1 MEVGE
6 SLKTEFYKLFNIAET
21 KLFDD
26 GGLTST
32 GYGVIAFAAIA
43 VIVVIAMYIPNI
55 LNKKKGM
62 DSPAK
67 KRVEQIVNEIS
78 NGDSVT
84 PAYANWMTS
93 ESRPMEGK
101 RIQRFWY
108 YAIGFNKDRI
118 YIAPLS
124 ISGKDGENITY
135 KNAFRVE
142 RSQLGHVNGKK
153 NGKWMELYDK
163 EKKKIC
169 TLKVEAVNTKDAL
182 GNAQFNLTQ
191 PEAAKAWQEQVNLWL
206 DMVNSANGTQATGFY
221 NNAKGTDIKGQFGSP
236 KDDGSAKNV

>member
-1 MEVGE
+1 M
-6 SLKTEFYKLFNIAET
+6 KIEFYRLFNIAET

-26 GGLTST
+26 NGLTST
-32 GYGVIAFAAIA
+32 GYGAIAFAVIA

-67 KRVEQIVNEIS
+67 KRVEEIVKEIS
-78 NGDSVT
+78 AGDSVT
-84 PAYANWMTS
+84 PAYASWMTS
-93 ESRPMEGK
+93 ESRAFEGK
-101 RIQRFWY
+101 RITRFWY
-108 YAIGFNKDRI
+108 YAVGFNKDRI
-118 YIAPLS
+118 YIAPLT
-124 ISGKDGENITY
+124 ISGKNGENINY

-142 RSQLGHVNGKK
+142 RSQLGLVNGKK

-163 EKKKIC
+163 EMKKIC
-169 TLKVEAVNTKDAL
+169 TLKVEAVNTKDSL

-191 PEAAKAWQEQVNLWL
+191 PEAEKAWQEHVNLWL
-206 DMVNSANGTQATGFY
+206 DLVNSANGVQATGFY
-221 NNAKGTDIKGQFGSP
+221 NNAKGTDIKGQFGNP